1 MSFIEA
7 LATTARRI
15 AKRGPYYA
23 KAFGLMAG
31 PVLCLR
37 VESRGVRRSPGRLT
51 SVALPGFA
59 GPVWMRDTVAD
70 RSIVWQNLVR
80 QHYTLPSPAHDEAVM
95 ERYARGV
102 AENRRMLVL
111 DCGGNIGLAAIWYAR
126 LFPKA
131 TIVTLEPD
139 PENFALLLRNVAPY
153 PNIHAIQGGIWSTS
167 GSMCIANPESGSAA
181 FRLRH
186 AEPGEKA
193 DVEVYS
199 VADICRRFDI
209 ESPFVVKIDIEGGQA
224 ALFAEN
230 TDWIA
235 GTDLIAIE
243 LDDWLMPFQG
253 TSQAFFR
260 AISQEPFDYLLG
272 GDTLFCCRADQTVER
287 QARPVAPMAMM
298 VSGEPVGAA

>member
-167 GSMCIANPESGSAA
+167 GSMCIANPERRPMSRSTRWPTSAA
-181 FRLRH
+181 
-186 AEPGEKA
+186 ASTSKA
-193 DVEVYS
+193 RS
-199 VADICRRFDI
+199 SSRSTSKAAKPRC
-209 ESPFVVKIDIEGGQA
+209 SPKTRTG
-224 ALFAEN
+224 L
-230 TDWIA
+230 
-235 GTDLIAIE
+235 
-243 LDDWLMPFQG
+243 P
-253 TSQAFFR
+253 
-260 AISQEPFDYLLG
+260 
-272 GDTLFCCRADQTVER
+272 
-287 QARPVAPMAMM
+287 APT
-298 VSGEPVGAA
+298 